1 MAMGTFT
8 RECPLACSQA
18 CRFLLAA
25 LLACL
30 LSSAPGPAL
39 AARSAAEAQDQL
51 QQVQTRIKAVTA
63 AVQADIERR
72 DRVAADL
79 RDAEQAVRAAQD
91 RLDDVRTQR
100 ATAERKR
107 AALQADQKRE
117 TQAMEAERDA
127 LAGQL
132 KAAYVNGHEEQLKLL
147 LNARDPAQLGR
158 MLVYY
163 SYFGKARAD
172 KIAEIQGR
180 VARLDQL
187 EAEIAAED
195 AKLAALE
202 QEGARQLDSVKV
214 ARTGRE
220 RALGAVRAQI
230 ATRDAELKRL
240 KQNEARLTQLIAK
253 LQRAVEDFPAF
264 DGDTPFARVKGKL
277 PWPVRGDIV
286 AQYGE
291 PRGGGLRWNGM
302 LVQTDR
308 GAQVRVPYYG
318 RVVYADWL
326 TGLGLLLIV
335 DHGGGYLSLYG
346 HNEQLFRSVGDRV
359 APGDVIGS
367 VGDSGGA
374 NRPELYFEIRRGARP
389 LDPRQWLV
397 PRR

>member
-1 MAMGTFT
+1 MGTFMH
-8 RECPLACSQA
+8 ECPRIVRGLP
-18 CRFLLAA
+18 AA

-30 LSSAPGPAL
+30 AL
-39 AARSAAEAQDQL
+39 AAPSPAGAAKSAAQAQQQL
-51 QQVQTRIKAVTA
+51 EQVQSRIKAVTA

-79 RDAEQAVRAAQD
+79 RDAERAVRTAQD
-91 RLDDVRTQR
+91 RLDDVRTR
-100 ATAERKR
+100 RSAAERKR
-107 AALQADQKRE
+107 TALQAEQKRE
-117 TQAMEAERDA
+117 AQAIEAERDA

-132 KAAYVNGHEEQLKLL
+132 RAAYVNGREEQLKLL

-172 KIAEIQGR
+172 KITEIQAR
-180 VARLDQL
+180 VTRLEQL

-195 AKLAALE
+195 ARLAALE
-202 QEGARQLDSVKV
+202 QEGARQLEGVKT
-214 ARTGRE
+214 ARNGRE

-230 ATRDAELKRL
+230 ATRGNELKRL
-240 KQNEARLTQLIAK
+240 KQNEAQLSQLIAK
-253 LQRAVEDFPAF
+253 LQRAVEDLPAF

-277 PWPVRGDIV
+277 PWPVRGEVV
-286 AQYGE
+286 AQYGQ
-291 PRGGGLRWNGM
+291 PRAGGLRWNGM
-302 LVQTDR
+302 LVQTER

-346 HNEQLFRSVGDRV
+346 HNEQLFRSVGERV
-359 APGDVIGS
+359 SPGDVIGS

-389 LDPRQWLV
+389 LDPRQWLQ